1 MNMKD
6 ANLWCFPR
14 IHSDWQFCFLFS
26 LHPNSEIN
34 QPKIW
39 NLRTAA
45 SLQQSLLI
53 FWKYKYH
60 ALELDGSRTSFKD
73 FFPCNSIFQCLE
85 IHVIIFLR
93 WRVFRIHCE
102 RITKWNDT
110 FNLQNVKRNKNKV
123 YLNILVFKLSGYVRK
138 QTNFKLPWI
147 QTKPNMWESDLSSL
161 LGSAIVHNSEQTW

>member
-1 MNMKD
+1 MQIYD
-6 ANLWCFPR
+6 VFLGFIVTDSFVFSFPFTQTLR
-14 IHSDWQFCFLFS
+14 LTNRRSG
-26 LHPNSEIN
+26 
-34 QPKIW
+34 IW
-39 NLRTAA
+39 EQL
-45 SLQQSLLI
+45 LQSLLI